1 MKMHDFFS
9 AKSCDSS
16 KLTIL
21 PTKQFLEALSLK
33 YIANLAYI
41 SRIDRVTDSSE
52 KVF

>member
-1 MKMHDFFS
+1 MKMYYFFS

-21 PTKQFLEALSLK
+21 PTQQFLDALSIK

-41 SRIDRVTDSSE
+41 SRIDRVTGSSE